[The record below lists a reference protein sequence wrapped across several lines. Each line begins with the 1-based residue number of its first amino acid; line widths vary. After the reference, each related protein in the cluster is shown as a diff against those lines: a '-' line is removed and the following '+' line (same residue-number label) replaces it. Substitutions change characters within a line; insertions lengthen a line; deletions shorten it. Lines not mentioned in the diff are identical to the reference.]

1 MHNAAALRANRDTA
15 RKTGLRSYVVAPLDV
30 WLFTAVAVLVAI
42 GLVMVFS
49 ASSATAY
56 AERGDVAYYLK
67 RQLIWLAVGLGA
79 AYLCYRIE
87 YQRLRRAAPYLLA
100 AAVVALVMVFVP
112 HVGLGVNGGRRWIGT
127 SSFSFEPS
135 EFSKLALV
143 IYLSA
148 VLSSRG
154 ERITSLG

>member
-1 MHNAAALRANRDTA
+1 MRVHNAATLRANRDA
-15 RKTGLRSYVVAPLDV
+15 ERKTRLRSYVAAPLDV
-30 WLFTAVAVLVAI
+30 WLFTTVAALVAI

-56 AERGDVAYYLK
+56 AEHGDVAYYLK
-67 RQLIWLAVGLGA
+67 RQLIWLTVGLGG
-79 AYLCYRIE
+79 AYFCYRLE

-100 AAVVALVMVFVP
+100 AAIVALAMVFVP

-127 SSFSFEPS
+127 ASFSFEPS

-148 VLSSRG
+148 V
-154 ERITSLG
+154 